1 MFTSSL
7 FLPVSLEHFLTFPP
21 VLSSTST
28 PPVSPDKWRETSLDS
43 QNIRHGEDFCFP
55 CLLETESE
63 SSVPMAEGRPVRTL
77 AAPPQAVRTPG
88 CPFSPSSTHF
98 PKGLDTV
105 ASHGELATTGL
116 QTGREGETSAGRPP
130 AHEHS
135 LPAQWPVLAGLALD
149 LCTRISKALPC
160 YWCGTQRDS
169 CPVLCI
175 LTT

>member
-43 QNIRHGEDFCFP
+43 QNIRHGEDFCSP

-77 AAPPQAVRTPG
+77 AAPPQAVRTPR
-88 CPFSPSSTHF
+88 CPFSP
-98 PKGLDTV
+98 
-105 ASHGELATTGL
+105 
-116 QTGREGETSAGRPP
+116 
-130 AHEHS
+130 
-135 LPAQWPVLAGLALD
+135 
-149 LCTRISKALPC
+149 ALPTSQKAWTLWLPMANWPQQGYRQAGKEKHRLEDLLHMSTRC
-160 YWCGTQRDS
+160 QLSGQCSLGLHLICVHGSAKHFRVTGVGPRGT
-169 CPVLCI
+169 PVLCCAS
-175 LTT
+175 